1 MARART
7 FDEAQVLDRAMEIF
21 WLQGYNGTSMN
32 DLTKAMGIN
41 SPSIYSAFG
50 SKRGLFDAVLHR
62 YDERRASF
70 KEHFLTGKTARD
82 VVEMLLRGT
91 VQWLTAPNEP
101 RGCLLVQAGLAAG
114 DDGQDIPALL
124 ARRRQRLEHLLTKR
138 FDQAKVDGDL
148 AVSENSG
155 ALARYVQTI
164 FSGLAVQAA
173 AGAAAAELDDV
184 VARIMPTWPAAPRR
198 KAAPAPRAAVRNP
211 AV

>member
-1 MARART
+1 
-7 FDEAQVLDRAMEIF
+7 MEVF
-21 WLQGYNGTSMN
+21 WLHGYNGTAMS
-32 DLTKAMGIN
+32 DLTEAMGIN

-50 SKRGLFDAVLHR
+50 SKRGLFDAVLDR
-62 YDERRASF
+62 YDQRRADF

-91 VQWLTAPNEP
+91 VQWLTSSNEP
-101 RGCLLVQAGLAAG
+101 RGCLLVQAGLATG
-114 DDGQDIPALL
+114 GDGQDIPALL
-124 ARRRQRLEHLLTKR
+124 ARRRKRLEHLLTAR

-148 AVSENSG
+148 GVNEDSS

-173 AGAAAAELDDV
+173 AGASAAELDDV
-184 VARIMPTWPAAPRR
+184 VTRIMPTWPASPSR
-198 KAAPAPRAAVRNP
+198 KARPKPKPTVRNP